1 MDADCLDLIEGE
13 GEVGLAAVFVK
24 YWLFL
29 LTAHI
34 IYIKFRVQEV
44 LQSMVYLLTN
54 ILCFFFLTN
63 IKMELCRKVFFFEV
77 LHIL

>member
-54 ILCFFFLTN
+54 ILCFFFFDKHKN
-63 IKMELCRKVFFFEV
+63 GIMSKGFFF
-77 LHIL
+77 